1 MKEPH
6 KYTKQRRDWEW
17 WSSLGEAIILL
28 SQKEAGRALKKQTV
42 LDLVNSQTVELEK
55 SLTSKVLMSRY
66 ILNDTCI
73 DVFN

>member
-6 KYTKQRRDWEW
+6 KCTKQRRDWEW
-17 WSSLGEAIILL
+17 WSSLGDAIILL

-42 LDLVNSQTVELEK
+42 LDQVNSQTEK